1 MRHASDRDRQLLV
14 ARLRQQL
21 MGFSTYLMF
30 LVPLAWSVQEGWV
43 RFGWAGLGALLAA
56 AIAINLG
63 FHFAIR
69 SGYSR
74 RFADPSLVQAQIL
87 AATAMGLVVSYFV
100 EEARIVSLLLFFTA
114 FFFGIFSLRTRRYLL
129 LSAIAIAGYAAMLWF
144 KLRAVPHDA
153 ATTRIELLYFLV
165 LAMSLVWMSL
175 LGGYVGHLRAT
186 LALRRKE
193 LAVALGRV
201 QELASHDELTG
212 MYNRRHLL
220 ELLEQQR
227 ERAQRHGEG
236 LAVCIIDL
244 DHFKRVNDGYGHL
257 AGDDAL
263 RSFAARVKLG
273 LRRMDAIGR
282 ADAESSFGRYGG
294 EEFLLLLPYASAEGA
309 LQCVERLRQAMHDQ
323 PLDTCAGPIPMTFSA
338 GIAQYRTGESAA
350 SVLARADAALY
361 RAKAGGRDRVEVADD
376 GAS

>member
-1 MRHASDRDRQLLV
+1 MEPAPDRDRQLRS

-43 RFGWAGLGALLAA
+43 RFGWSGLGALLAA
-56 AIAINLG
+56 AVAINLG
-63 FHFAIR
+63 FHLAIR

-74 RFADPSLVQAQIL
+74 RFADPTLVQAQIV
-87 AATAMGLVVSYFV
+87 AATAMGLVVSYYAD
-100 EEARIVSLLLFFTA
+100 EARIVSLLLFFTA
-114 FFFGIFSLRTRRYLL
+114 FFFGIFTLGTRRYLAMAAL
-129 LSAIAIAGYAAMLWF
+129 AIAGYAAVLWI
-144 KLRAVPHDA
+144 KLRTVPHDA
-153 ATTRIELLYFLV
+153 GATRVELLYLLV
-165 LAMSLVWMSL
+165 LAMILVWMAL
-175 LGGYVGHLRAT
+175 LGGYVGHLRTT
-186 LALRRKE
+186 LARRRKE
-193 LAVALGRV
+193 LAEVLARV

-212 MYNRRHLL
+212 MYNRRHLM

-236 LAVCIIDL
+236 LAVCILDL
-244 DHFKRVNDGYGHL
+244 DHFKRINDAHGHL

-263 RSFAARVKLG
+263 RSFAARVRQR

-294 EEFLLLLPYASAEGA
+294 EEFLLLLPYTGA
-309 LQCVERLRQAMHDQ
+309 DAAARCVERLRQAMHEE
-323 PLDTCAGPIPMTFSA
+323 PLETCAGPIPMTFSA
-338 GIAQYRTGESAA
+338 GVAEYRTGESAS

-361 RAKAGGRDRVEVADD
+361 RAKAGGRDRVETEQADP
-376 GAS
+376 